1 MLGRLKETGAACGK
15 HSESEGVMDIRLR
28 ILRRIIEIGS
38 CKKYHFDFDTHV
50 NRQLK
55 LPMTCITVF
64 TGEGEN
70 LAIVDTYRKYG
81 TDDEKDVFE
90 WLNEWAERIEEA
102 RKDEAY
108 GY

>member
-15 HSESEGVMDIRLR
+15 HLESEKFMDIRLR

-55 LPMTCITVF
+55 LPITHITVF
-64 TGEGEN
+64 TGEGEH
-70 LAIVDTYRKYG
+70 LAIADTYRKYG
-81 TDDEKDVFE
+81 TEDEKAVFG
-90 WLNEWAERIEEA
+90 WLDTWAERFEEA
-102 RKDEAY
+102 RKNEAD
-108 GY
+108 